1 MSEPVYIKYAKM
13 LIKAYR
19 YHSRYYQPYKEK
31 AENVLCKAYFDRKL
45 SNSEYYKLLDMHNT
59 ICAFISI
66 EESEE

>member
-1 MSEPVYIKYAKM
+1 MTNSVYIKYAK
-13 LIKAYR
+13 LLLKACR
-19 YHSRYYQPYKEK
+19 NHSTKYQPYKEK